1 LSSREATF
9 GALVAAGPRAGG
21 HAADYTFVFESV
33 LEGYLLHYGEPQPE
47 VPDDPDQRLLEG
59 DLAYA
64 LGLAR
69 LAELRDLEAVAELAD
84 LISLCAQVHVEDR
97 GEPDPGADSLP
108 AVLWAL
114 CALAVGTGPWAGHAQ
129 VKVAVRSQRVDALAR
144 GLSEASAR
152 AQAAGIEAELNSA
165 LIAFREMGRAAS
177 RST

>member
-1 LSSREATF
+1 MSSREPSF
-9 GALVAAGPRAGG
+9 GALAAAGPRAGEQ
-21 HAADYTFVFESV
+21 AADYTFVFESV
-33 LEGYLLHYGEPQPE
+33 LEGYLLHYGDPQLE
-47 VPDDPDQRLLEG
+47 GPDDPDQRLLEG

-69 LAELRDLEAVAELAD
+69 LAELGDLEAVAELAD
-84 LISLCAQVHVEDR
+84 LISFCAQSHVEDR
-97 GEPDPGADSLP
+97 GDADPAADSLP

-129 VKVAVRSQRVDALAR
+129 VKEAVRSQRPGALAL

-152 AQAAGIEAELNSA
+152 AGAAGIEAELNSA